1 MSGAERR
8 SYRSTLRAGQ
18 AEATKRRVLTAAADR
33 FAERG
38 YGRTTLAEIAADAGV
53 SVETVKGYGP
63 KRALLLAAF
72 EQTFAGSEG
81 SAPLLEREQFM
92 AIEHLEGE
100 TYLTAGIELIATAN
114 ARSAGLWRAFVS
126 AADTEADVRATLDQ
140 LLDHRRADIGE
151 AVGRL
156 RRRGLV
162 NVSADEETAAVL
174 SFVLSPEGYEQLV
187 LEAGLTERQYR
198 DHLARLVA
206 TVLRP
211 GP

>member
-8 SYRSTLRAGQ
+8 TYRSALRTEQ
-18 AEATKRRVLTAAADR
+18 AEATRRRVLAAAADR

-38 YGRTTLAEIAADAGV
+38 YGHTKLAEIAADAGV

-72 EQTFAGSEG
+72 EQAFAGSEG
-81 SAPLLEREQFM
+81 SAPLLEREPFT

-100 TYLTAGIELIATAN
+100 AYLAAGIELIATAN

-126 AADTEADVRATLDQ
+126 AADTEADVRAVLDQ
-140 LLDHRRADIGE
+140 LLDRRRADIGE
-151 AVGRL
+151 TVALL

-162 NVSADEETAAVL
+162 EGGEDARIAAAL

-187 LEAGLTERQYR
+187 LDAGLTERQYR
-198 DHLARLVA
+198 DCLGRLVA
-206 TVLRP
+206 AVLRP